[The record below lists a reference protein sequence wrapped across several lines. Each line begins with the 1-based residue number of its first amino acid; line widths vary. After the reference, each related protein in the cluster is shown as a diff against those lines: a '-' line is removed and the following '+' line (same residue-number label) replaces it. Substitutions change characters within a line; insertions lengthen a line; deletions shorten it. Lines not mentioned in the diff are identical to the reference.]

1 MKCPKCG
8 YLGFEHVDR
17 CRNCGYDFS
26 FSTPATGSVPEL
38 SLRNESQAMSPLDD
52 LSLVDGAMGVYP
64 ATMANLGPD
73 LDRIFGAP
81 EEPAEPVKSRVTA
94 PPAASASSREELP
107 LFGPPIPDDEPLITK
122 ASPPRT
128 PLAVRRA
135 TPEANRLRTDVPRP
149 PAPPLELSLDL
160 EVQPSIVLP
169 PAKPI
174 VQPPW
179 KAIERERQDAPE
191 EASAQDAGVGRR
203 FLAVAIDLVLL
214 AVIDLIVI
222 YFTIQIC
229 AISVDDLGLLPKGPL
244 IAFLF
249 VQNGGYLVAF
259 TAGGQTL
266 GKMAAGI
273 RVVPNESDASLDLG
287 HAFLRTLMW
296 VVLAVP
302 VGLGFLTA
310 LFSRDHRGL
319 HDRFAGTRVV
329 RASA

>member
-8 YLGFEHVDR
+8 YLGFERVDR

-26 FSTPATGSVPEL
+26 FASPAPEPDFVM
-38 SLRNESQAMSPLDD
+38 RRETESINAMVD
-52 LSLVDGAMGVYP
+52 LALINA
-64 ATMANLGPD
+64 PD
-73 LDRIFGAP
+73 LTSAAPRMSSIGDLDQVFGAP
-81 EEPAEPVKSRVTA
+81 EPARFAAPMSRTAVLEPPPLLA
-94 PPAASASSREELP
+94 PREELP

-135 TPEANRLRTDVPRP
+135 TPEVPRLRTETLRTPTFDLGIETPE
-149 PAPPLELSLDL
+149 PAPVPVVLLEDRAAPLALASLDTA
-160 EVQPSIVLP
+160 E
-169 PAKPI
+169 
-174 VQPPW
+174 
-179 KAIERERQDAPE
+179 
-191 EASAQDAGVGRR
+191 DAGVGAR
-203 FLAVAIDLVLL
+203 LL
-214 AVIDLIVI
+214 AVVIDFLILAAVDAAVV
-222 YFTIQIC
+222 YFTMQLCYLTIE
-229 AISVDDLGLLPKGPL
+229 DLWMLPKGPL

-273 RVVPNESDASLDLG
+273 RVVQSDSDASLDLG
-287 HAFLRTLMW
+287 RAFLRTLMW

-302 VGLGFLTA
+302 AGLGFLSAVLT
-310 LFSRDHRGL
+310 RDHRGL
-319 HDRFAGTRVV
+319 HDRFAGTRVI